1 MCDNDLSHGSLSSQT
16 EEIPIPELMAA
27 VLVLIPD
34 VVGSLLAK
42 TLSSISA
49 LVTNFWVN
57 RKIHSISYCV
67 HKFRFGLL
75 FLLDL
80 THKG

>member
-1 MCDNDLSHGSLSSQT
+1 MRDNDLSHGFLSSQT
-16 EEIPIPELMAA
+16 EEIPSPEL

-49 LVTNFWVN
+49 LVTNFWLN
-57 RKIHSISYCV
+57 RKIHSMSYGV